1 MLLLV
6 VEGGLTRR
14 PLPSCC
20 IGSYLA
26 NPIEVLLE
34 IALKLTAE
42 DDLLAPA

>member
-6 VEGGLTRR
+6 VESGLARR

-20 IGSYLA
+20 IGPYLP

-34 IALKLTAE
+34 IALKLAAE